1 MFTLPAAKSTS
12 SSEGDLHRIIS
23 DYDIEVVARD
33 HLALWE
39 GLPLLNPAEE
49 VVIRKNLPS
58 DYLDQK
64 RKFLFKWK
72 ENQGD
77 KATYRELSNA
87 ATTIGNKALADVL
100 EDLGHRSQGKVCV
113 SARVHGV

>member
-1 MFTLPAAKSTS
+1 MSERSTS
-12 SSEGDLHRIIS
+12 SSEGDLDRIIS
-23 DYDIEVVARD
+23 DYDIEVISRD
-33 HLALWE
+33 HLVRWE
-39 GLPLLNPAEE
+39 GFPLLSPAEE
-49 VVIRKNLPS
+49 EVIRRNSPS

-72 ENQGD
+72 EKQGD

-100 EDLGHRSQGKVCV
+100 EDFGHRTQGKVCV
-113 SARVHGV
+113 SASVHGV

>member
-1 MFTLPAAKSTS
+1 MSEKSTS
-12 SSEGDLHRIIS
+12 SSEGDLDRIIS
-23 DYDIEVVARD
+23 DDDIEVIARD

-39 GLPLLNPAEE
+39 GLPLLSPAEE
-49 VVIRKNLPS
+49 VVIRKNSPS

-87 ATTIGNKALADVL
+87 ATTIGNKALVDVL

>member
-1 MFTLPAAKSTS
+1 MSDRTTS
-12 SSEGDLHRIIS
+12 SSEGDLDHIIS
-23 DYDIEVVARD
+23 DDDVEVIARD
-33 HLALWE
+33 HLVRWE
-39 GLPLLNPAEE
+39 GLPLLGPPEE
-49 VVIRKNLPS
+49 VVIRKNSPS

-72 ENQGD
+72 QNQGD

-100 EDLGHRSQGKVCV
+100 EDLCHRSQGKLCV